1 MGVFVEAVRGLFA
14 AGATPDQIL
23 TTIENME
30 ATCLRVAIQKAEGE
44 KVTQK
49 REEYSEDFARFWKQ
63 YPDTTGMDKKEA
75 YRVWRRIPAEERD
88 AALRAVSKFAT
99 FVQEQKRKRPDYTTL
114 HADRFLKRGRAES
127 LLEGETPLADGA
139 NAIRLFVESDDPRFK
154 NLAERF
160 KSERGKPVPVAN
172 GGWYFPKE
180 WMETV

>member
-1 MGVFVEAVRGLFA
+1 MGVFAEAVRGLIN
-14 AGATPDQIL
+14 AGAPPDLIL
-23 TTIENME
+23 ETIENME

-75 YRVWRRIPAEERD
+75 YRVWRRIPVEERD
-88 AALRAVSKFAT
+88 AALRAVPKFAT
-99 FVQEQKRKRPDYTTL
+99 FIQEQRRKRPDYPTL

-127 LLEGETPLADGA
+127 LLEGETPLADGSVA
-139 NAIRLFVESDDPRFK
+139 VKMFVETDDPRFK
-154 NLAERF
+154 TLAERF
-160 KSERGKPVPVAN
+160 KSERGKPVPVSG